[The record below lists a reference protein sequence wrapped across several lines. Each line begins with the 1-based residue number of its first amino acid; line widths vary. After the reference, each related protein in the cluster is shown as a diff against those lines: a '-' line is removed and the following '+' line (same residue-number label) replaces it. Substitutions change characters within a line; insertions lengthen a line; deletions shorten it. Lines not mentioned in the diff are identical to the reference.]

1 MQRDAQDGKTLTS
14 ESPARSRRA
23 AAPVGLH
30 RTVLAL
36 SLTLVLALNPV
47 RAADTDGDTRPGV
60 DLVITSILKTRLRE
74 PPPGTTGD
82 PRTYPALQRFYADRD
97 YRPVW
102 IGSTGTTPLVRDM
115 LVHDLL
121 DILGRASRDGLNPGD
136 YETERITESLDENDT
151 EALAEFEIVATREF
165 MRFLSDLR
173 SGRRMPHELDPEL
186 FLETREFDIAQA
198 MSRLGGQ
205 DSLEAL
211 TSEFT
216 PANPV
221 YRRLRRALAEYRRIG
236 ASGGWSDIPAVKG
249 LQEGATGA
257 AVAALQKRLAAS
269 GDLTN
274 QASSPEPVFDTALT
288 QAVERFQRRHGLTAD
303 GVVGPKTL
311 AVLNVPVEERIDQ
324 IAVNMERWRWMPDDL
339 GERYILVNLAGFELD
354 VVDSGSLVLDMRVV
368 VGQPY
373 RRTPVFSDVMTYLE
387 INPFWTVPPRIA
399 RRDIVPKA
407 MANPEYLA
415 AQNIRVFDGWNS
427 GAGEIDP
434 SSIDWSAAASGKT
447 TLRFRQDPGPANAL
461 GRVKFMFPN
470 RFNIYLHD
478 TPVRNLFEKTDR
490 AFSSGCIRL
499 ERPLELAEYLLADV
513 PGWDRAGIE
522 KAIAEGT
529 TRTVRLAT
537 PIPVH
542 LTYSTVWI
550 GEGGTVHFRDDVYGR
565 DGLLLKALYGREP
578 RIRQLPQDR

>member
-1 MQRDAQDGKTLTS
+1 MQRAAQEGKTSTS
-14 ESPARSRRA
+14 KAQGRTRHL
-23 AAPVGLH
+23 AAPAGLL
-30 RTVLAL
+30 RIALAL
-36 SLTLVLALNPV
+36 PLTLVLAVAPL
-47 RAADTDGDTRPGV
+47 RAADTGGDMQAGTQAAVG
-60 DLVITSILKTRLRE
+60 SILETRLQE

-82 PRTYPALQRFYADRD
+82 PRTYPALQRFYANRD
-97 YRPVW
+97 YRPLWV
-102 IGSTGTTPLVRDM
+102 GAGGAAQLGR
-115 LVHDLL
+115 DLL

-136 YETERITESLDENDT
+136 YETERIAEGLDETDA
-151 EALAEFEIVATREF
+151 EALAEFEIVATREL

-186 FLETREFDIAQA
+186 FLEPRAFDIAQA
-198 MSRLGGQ
+198 MSGLGGP
-205 DSLEAL
+205 DSLAAL
-211 TSEFT
+211 IADST
-216 PANPV
+216 PSNPV
-221 YRRLRRALAEYRRIG
+221 YRRLRRALAEYRRIA
-236 ASGGWSDIPAVKG
+236 ASGGWPEVPAVRG
-249 LQEGATGA
+249 LQAGATGP
-257 AVAALQKRLAAS
+257 AVAALRRRLAAS
-269 GDLTN
+269 GDLTDP
-274 QASSPEPVFDTALT
+274 APPPDPVFDAAMT
-288 QAVERFQRRHGLTAD
+288 QAVERFQRRHGLAAD

-311 AVLNVPVEERIDQ
+311 AALNVPVEERVDQ

-339 GERYILVNLAGFELD
+339 GDRYILVNLAGFELD
-354 VVDSGSLVLDMRVV
+354 VIDSGSLVLDMRVV

-407 MANPEYLA
+407 TANPGYLA
-415 AQNIRVFDGWNS
+415 AQNIRVFDGWN
-427 GAGEIDP
+427 ADAAEIDP
-434 SSIDWSAAASGKT
+434 FSIDWSAAAAGNTSF
-447 TLRFRQDPGPANAL
+447 RFRQDPGPANAL

-478 TPVRNLFEKTDR
+478 TPARNLFDRSDR

-499 ERPLELAEYLLADV
+499 ERPLELAAYLLADV

-522 KAIAEGT
+522 KAIAEGA
-529 TRTVRLAT
+529 TRIVRLAT

-550 GEGGTVHFRDDVYGR
+550 GEGGTVQFRDDVYGR